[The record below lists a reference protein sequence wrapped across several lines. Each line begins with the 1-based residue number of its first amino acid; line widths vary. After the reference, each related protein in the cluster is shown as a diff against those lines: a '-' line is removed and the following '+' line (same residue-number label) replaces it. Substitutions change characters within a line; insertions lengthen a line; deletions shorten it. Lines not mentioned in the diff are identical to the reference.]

1 MALNSAPPEGAFR
14 VPNPGDGCAFVEAGI
29 FDGRKRRLLCA
40 RSSHSLMHEIPKNL
54 RAGQAAGVGAA
65 MAMAV
70 AAAQGVVPQHMH
82 VHDAKRELTRQ
93 GVMPRAA
100 AARPPTE
107 AAASGPLG
115 RIVA

>member
-54 RAGQAAGVGAA
+54 HLLGILL
-65 MAMAV
+65 
-70 AAAQGVVPQHMH
+70 AQ
-82 VHDAKRELTRQ
+82 RQ
-93 GVMPRAA
+93 EYAA
-100 AARPPTE
+100 AAEKFRAYLQLAPE
-107 AAASGPLG
+107 ADDAATVRKQLAQ
-115 RIVA
+115 VETALAQAKAKEQEQD